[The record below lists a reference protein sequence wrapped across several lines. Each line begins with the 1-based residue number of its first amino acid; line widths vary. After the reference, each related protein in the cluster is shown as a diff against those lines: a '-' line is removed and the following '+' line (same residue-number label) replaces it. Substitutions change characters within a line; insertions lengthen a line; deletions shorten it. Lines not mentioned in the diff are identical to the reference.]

1 MGFSSFNAVHKTGNK
16 RDFHEGGGGGD
27 IPLMQHTRL
36 ATSRDFNGRVSV
48 PLMLHKRLTTNGAFI
63 LFKYVNELC

>member
-1 MGFSSFNAVHKTGNK
+1 MQYTRLATSGIFTG
-16 RDFHEGGGGGD
+16 EVGGGGD

-36 ATSRDFNGRVSV
+36 ATSGDFNGRVSV